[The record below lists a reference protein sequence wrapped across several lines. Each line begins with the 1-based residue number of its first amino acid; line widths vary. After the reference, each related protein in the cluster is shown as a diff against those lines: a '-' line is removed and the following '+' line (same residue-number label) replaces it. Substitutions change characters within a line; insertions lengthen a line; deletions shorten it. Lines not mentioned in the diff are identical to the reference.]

1 MNAAGLTSESAIT
14 GADARAALS
23 FSNWLI

>member
-23 FSNWLI
+23 FSN